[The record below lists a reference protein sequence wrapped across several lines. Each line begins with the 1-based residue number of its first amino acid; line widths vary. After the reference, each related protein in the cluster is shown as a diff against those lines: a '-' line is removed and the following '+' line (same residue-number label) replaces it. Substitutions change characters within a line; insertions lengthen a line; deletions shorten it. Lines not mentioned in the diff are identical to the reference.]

1 MRRAVL
7 LAAATLLLLA
17 GCAAPPE
24 PAPIRT
30 TRVAG
35 FAIQDDG
42 TLSTKDMD
50 RLSAELTS
58 SQKKVLPILGRHALV
73 ADFRPPDERSRA
85 GCPAPVPVETKVT
98 VLSGT
103 SGRCHADETGITILR
118 SHLDRKDA
126 THELIHYLAGGSWR
140 PVDEGLA
147 VYLTE
152 KLHGP
157 SGGVSLDVR
166 ARAYMDLS
174 MEHGLDRDRL
184 RTGMSRCDYDLA
196 GSFAKFLIEE
206 RGLDSYMSLYHGEAG
221 DFHGVYGVSEQ
232 ELFGKWRQKIKAMNV
247 KQDGSYYRFKDFLT
261 RR

>member
-1 MRRAVL
+1 MRLRAVL
-7 LAAATLLLLA
+7 LVAFVLLA

-24 PAPIRT
+24 AAPLRA
-30 TRVAG
+30 TRVGG
-35 FAIQDDG
+35 FCIQDDG
-42 TLSTKDMD
+42 SFGEKDMEK
-50 RLSAELTS
+50 LTAELVA
-58 SQKKVLPILGRHALV
+58 SQKKVLAVLGKHALV
-73 ADFRPPDERSRA
+73 ADFRAPDERARA
-85 GCPAPVPVETKVT
+85 ACPVPTPAEIKVT
-98 VLSGT
+98 VLSGS

-140 PVDEGLA
+140 PIDEGLA
-147 VYLTE
+147 VHLTE

-184 RTGMSRCDYDLA
+184 RASMSRCDYDLA
-196 GSFAKFLIEE
+196 GSFAKWLIEE
-206 RGLDSYMSLYHGEAG
+206 RGLDLYMALYHGEPG

-232 ELFGKWRQKIKAMNV
+232 ELLAKWRQKIRSLNV
-247 KQDGSYYRFKDFLT
+247 RQDGSYYRFKDFLT
-261 RR
+261 RQ

>member
-1 MRRAVL
+1 MRLRAVL
-7 LAAATLLLLA
+7 LVAFVLLA

-24 PAPIRT
+24 AAPLRA
-30 TRVAG
+30 TRVGG
-35 FAIQDDG
+35 FCIQDDG
-42 TLSTKDMD
+42 SFGEKDM
-50 RLSAELTS
+50 EKLTAF
-58 SQKKVLPILGRHALV
+58 PI
-73 ADFRPPDERSRA
+73 
-85 GCPAPVPVETKVT
+85 KVT
-98 VLSGT
+98 VLSGS

-140 PVDEGLA
+140 PIDEGLA
-147 VYLTE
+147 VHLTE

-184 RTGMSRCDYDLA
+184 RASMSRCDYDLA
-196 GSFAKFLIEE
+196 GSFAKWLIEE
-206 RGLDSYMSLYHGEAG
+206 RGLDLYMALYHGEPG

-232 ELFGKWRQKIKAMNV
+232 ELLAKWRQKIRSLNV
-247 KQDGSYYRFKDFLT
+247 RQDGSYYRFKDFLT
-261 RR
+261 RQ